1 METVSATDLA
11 DRLAAPVRDARVT
24 GRLALE
30 GRALAE
36 PLVFEDCVF
45 EQDVCLDEATTSS
58 VRLVRCTL
66 PSLTARNLETRG
78 DLVLDGTT
86 ARSVALAGAHIG
98 GSLRLAGA
106 RLSGDP
112 ALDASSVRVDQDID
126 GTAGF
131 TALGEVVATWAR
143 VDGKVD
149 LTGATLEGMGAAA
162 LQANGLRA
170 GGDVLLDGVTAN
182 GTLWLT
188 GASIDGSFEVS
199 GANLCAEGFALVA
212 ESVRAGR
219 GAFLIGGFR
228 ARGEVR
234 LVGAV
239 LGGPLNLENAEL
251 VNPGGWALNA
261 WGLEIGMGLWC
272 NGLSADGE
280 LRLTNARVRGPMHL
294 EAATVTGNGPDG
306 ISIHLWGAE
315 CDELLLPITPAPPG
329 AIELRG
335 ARTRQFTDMGRRYRV
350 LVGDFAYESLGPGSG
365 ELAARLSWLARA
377 EEGFSPGAYDRLAA
391 VLRAAGR
398 EDDARDVAIARER
411 ARRRTLHRPG
421 RWASRF
427 LGATVGHGYRPWRA
441 GAWLAAVVLAGWWL
455 FGSLWREDLVAAGG
469 APEEFRPLL
478 FSLDAVL
485 PVVNLGQDDRWE
497 IMGGGAQ
504 WWYAFS
510 VLAGWALAT
519 VLVSALTARLVRD

>member
-1 METVSATDLA
+1 VETVSATDLA
-11 DRLAAPVRDARVT
+11 GRLAAPVRDARVT

-36 PLVFEDCVF
+36 PLVFEGCVF

-58 VRLVRCTL
+58 VRLVHCTL
-66 PSLTARNLETRG
+66 PSLTARHIETRG

-86 ARSVALAGAHIG
+86 ARRVVLAGAHVG

-126 GTAGF
+126 CTAGF
-131 TALGEVVATWAR
+131 AALGELLATGAR

-149 LTGATLEGMGAAA
+149 LTGATLEGLGGTA
-162 LQANGLRA
+162 LQANGLRT
-170 GGDVLLDGVTAN
+170 GGDVVLDQVVAN

-188 GASIDGSFEVS
+188 GASIDGSLGLS
-199 GANLCAEGFALVA
+199 GANLCSDGWTLVA
-212 ESVRAGR
+212 ESVRAAR
-219 GAFLIGGFR
+219 GAFLIAGFR
-228 ARGEVR
+228 SRGEVR
-234 LVGAV
+234 LVGAA

-261 WGLEIGMGLWC
+261 WGVEIGMGLWC
-272 NGLSADGE
+272 TGLTADGE

-294 EAATVTGNGPDG
+294 ESATVTGKGPEG

-315 CDELLLPITPAPPG
+315 CDELLLPLAPVPPG
-329 AIELRG
+329 PVELRG
-335 ARTRQFTDMGRRYRV
+335 ARTRQLTDLGGRYRA
-350 LVGDFAYESLGPGSG
+350 LIGDFAYESLGHGSG
-365 ELAARLSWLARA
+365 DLDDRLRWLARA
-377 EEGFSPGAYDRLAA
+377 DDGFSPGAYDRLAA

-398 EDDARDVAIARER
+398 EDDARAVAIARER

-455 FGSLWREDLVAAGG
+455 FGSVWREDLVAAGG

-497 IMGGGAQ
+497 TMGGGAQ